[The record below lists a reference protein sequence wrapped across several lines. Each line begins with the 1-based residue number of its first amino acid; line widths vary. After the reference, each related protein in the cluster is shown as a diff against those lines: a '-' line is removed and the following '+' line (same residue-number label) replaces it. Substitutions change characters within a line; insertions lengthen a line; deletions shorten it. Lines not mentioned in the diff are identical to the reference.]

1 MSSNATSIRI
11 ADTYWN
17 FLKNLNSDI
26 KIRLIEKLSA
36 SLKNSS
42 TFNSQENR
50 TEEFIR
56 KFNGAWT
63 GDESAEEIIKNIS
76 ELKSSKEPVSFD

>member
-1 MSSNATSIRI
+1 MSSNVNSIKI

-26 KIRLIEKLSA
+26 KIRLIEKLLA
-36 SLKNSS
+36 SLMHSS
-42 TFNSQENR
+42 AFNSPESR

-56 KFNGAWT
+56 KFNGAWV
-63 GDESAEEIIKNIS
+63 GNESAEEITKNILS
-76 ELKSSKEPVSFD
+76 DYQSLE

>member
-1 MSSNATSIRI
+1 MSNNVNSIRI
-11 ADTYWN
+11 ADTYWH

-36 SLKNSS
+36 SLMHSS
-42 TFNSQENR
+42 AFNNPENR

-56 KFNGAWT
+56 KFNGAWV

-76 ELKSSKEPVSFD
+76 EFKSSKEPISFD